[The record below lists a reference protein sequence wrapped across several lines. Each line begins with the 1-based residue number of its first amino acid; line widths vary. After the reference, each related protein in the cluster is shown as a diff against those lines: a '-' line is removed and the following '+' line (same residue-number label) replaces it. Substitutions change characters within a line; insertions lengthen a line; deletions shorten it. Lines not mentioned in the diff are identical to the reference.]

1 MKSWLEKNAKEIYST
16 HNDGKSIIAEIPI
29 RTFKNKRYK
38 YMTSISKDMYIDKLD
53 DIVNKCNIKY
63 PRTIK
68 MKLVDVKSDTYVN
81 FSKEIND
88 KDPKFKV
95 GDHVKTSNYQ
105 NIFAKRYV
113 SIWSEE
119 VFVIKKVKNTVP
131 WTYVISDFKDEKIAK
146 QRLDDTSLTGEQNI
160 LLILRN

>member
-1 MKSWLEKNAKEIYST
+1 MKSWLEKNPKEIYST

-113 SIWSEE
+113 SI
-119 VFVIKKVKNTVP
+119 
-131 WTYVISDFKDEKIAK
+131 
-146 QRLDDTSLTGEQNI
+146 
-160 LLILRN
+160 